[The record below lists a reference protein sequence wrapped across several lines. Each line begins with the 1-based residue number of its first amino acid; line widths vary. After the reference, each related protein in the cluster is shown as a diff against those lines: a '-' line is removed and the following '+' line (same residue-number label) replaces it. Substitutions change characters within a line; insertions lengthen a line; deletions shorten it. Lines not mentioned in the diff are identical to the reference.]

1 MESNEASSNKSNSAV
16 DKTVTKSEQSRSPT
30 LSLKALS
37 LSDSEASNPKVKDLP
52 SDYFRL
58 PRIKAASCTSSL
70 SSPIMSTSP
79 PSGQSSSLST
89 SSINSQPESHPFFLS
104 MEKDSTATKA
114 PSQDSYFMHNKSDKN
129 AYDRNGAN
137 FLHSTR
143 RNFSMSSGLISAGSA
158 MLSDDMPANSG
169 PNNNRFRL
177 NNQNMVYRDQT
188 YFNLMAP
195 DGFSNSPI
203 RNKQFLTNHTHYKR
217 RYKPFFVTFNFVQN
231 LNVHFYLSAC

>member
-1 MESNEASSNKSNSAV
+1 MESNDASSNKSNSAV
-16 DKTVTKSEQSRSPT
+16 DKTTAKTEPSISPT

-37 LSDSEASNPKVKDLP
+37 LSDSEASNPKEKELP

-70 SSPIMSTSP
+70 SSPVMSTSP
-79 PSGQSSSLST
+79 PSGQSSLST
-89 SSINSQPESHPFFLS
+89 SSINSQPETHAYFLS
-104 MEKDSTATKA
+104 MDKGSTSTKA
-114 PSQDSYFMHNKSDKN
+114 PSQDSYFMHHKSDKN
-129 AYDRNGAN
+129 TYDRNSGN

-143 RNFSMSSGLISAGSA
+143 RNFSMSSGLISGGSA
-158 MLSDDMPANSG
+158 MLSDDMPANNG
-169 PNNNRFRL
+169 TNNANNRFRL

-203 RNKQFLTNHTHYKR
+203 RTKQFLTNHAHYKR
-217 RYKPFFVTFNFVQN
+217 RYFF
-231 LNVHFYLSAC
+231 LSLTLLTLCAFEC